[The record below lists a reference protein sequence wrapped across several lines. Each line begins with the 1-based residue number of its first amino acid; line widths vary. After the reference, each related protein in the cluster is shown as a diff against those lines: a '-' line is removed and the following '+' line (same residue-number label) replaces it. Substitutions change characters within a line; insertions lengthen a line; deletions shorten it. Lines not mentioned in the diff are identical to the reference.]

1 MDSSDPEGG
10 IDISSALLGGSSSKA
25 RKPTKTAR
33 TKPAAKA
40 GSQAA
45 AAQQSDEEGDDAV
58 QDGSDAE
65 EDALFASLA
74 GLQHSRNLS
83 EGAALV
89 RKGKDNRQSKQLTG
103 GGSFQSLGLPP
114 LLLKTLLQR
123 GFTTPTP
130 IQRLALPSILGSTES
145 VVSDKGTKIT
155 VARDHLCMA
164 RTGSGKT
171 LCYLLPLLSQLWTH
185 SEKFGARGLI
195 LVPTRELALQVLKV
209 GKDLARGIRGEG
221 ESLRW
226 AMIVGGEAMEAQ
238 FELMAG
244 NPDVIIATPGRFLHL
259 LVEMNYSLSAVSSL
273 IIDEA
278 DRLFELGFAEQ
289 LTEILHRVP
298 ATRQTLLFSATLP
311 SSLVGFAKA
320 GLQNPKLIRLDVDQK
335 ISKDLRMAYLNV
347 KSTEK
352 EAILLGLLREVI
364 RVPVMSEEQRSAEHA
379 RVARENEAVMKGT
392 DSGTSSH
399 HHYNSSG
406 SHRGGKGKGR
416 MQDRG
421 KKRKRGGDGDE
432 DDDNDDLDTVNGA
445 TIAPHQ
451 TVVFVSTKHHVEY
464 ITALLTAAHYSV
476 SPIYG
481 SMDQT
486 ARKISLSRF
495 RNGHTSILVVTD
507 LAARGIDV
515 PGVENVVN
523 YDFPNGTRAFVHRVG
538 RTARAGRTGWA
549 YTFVTAADLPYLFDL
564 ELFLSRPLKF
574 CPLSPS
580 SSSSADPSTSAA
592 ADSAPTADS
601 DEPDYA
607 QTLILGAPPRLLTDT
622 DIETHRSLV
631 EHHPHLVQLQQVSQR
646 GQRMYE
652 RGLGKASPESY
663 RRAKEMARERV
674 EKAAKTGGVVSEA
687 GEEHPI
693 YDEYLASVAGSGRPT
708 DSSED
713 VRTIAERAKA
723 VERSRAELLAK
734 IGGFRPNETV
744 LEVNAK
750 GKNGGSEGSMAML
763 MKERRKALL
772 RSERARELTKK
783 IDEEEL
789 PELPEGADT
798 SMAATAADEDKVAEV
813 ELPKAP
819 RQTEMDEADEEELE
833 AVFGKK
839 PAKRAKP
846 AGDKPSWRD
855 ERFFMGYEQE
865 GAATEAGYALTNGES
880 FVAQAKHSTY
890 DMGARGDTEGT
901 PADALAQ
908 RASTLKWDRKS
919 KKFVRADQ
927 VGADNKKLIRSESGQ
942 RLPATFKSGVYD
954 EWRKNARIN
963 VPRVGDQEISG
974 RTTALGGN
982 KRFRHQGGTPRSDAA
997 GADQGGAKGKH
1008 AKRRVGAAGKPGAAP
1023 GGLKTAAEIRKERIA
1038 KEKRVK
1044 RSNQASAK
1052 NPHGIKKGGGGGAP
1066 GGGGG
1071 GGKKRK

>member
-1 MDSSDPEGG
+1 SD
-10 IDISSALLGGSSSKA
+10 D
-25 RKPTKTAR
+25 
-33 TKPAAKA
+33 
-40 GSQAA
+40 
-45 AAQQSDEEGDDAV
+45 DEDE
-58 QDGSDAE
+58 E

-74 GLQHSRNLS
+74 SLQHSRNLA

-89 RKGKDNRQSKQLTG
+89 RKGKDNKQSKQLTG

-114 LLLKTLLQR
+114 LLLKALLQR

-130 IQRLALPSILGSTES
+130 IQRLALPSILASTES
-145 VVSDKGTKIT
+145 VVSDKGQKIT

-185 SEKFGARGLI
+185 SDKFGARGLI

-209 GKDLARGIRGEG
+209 GKDLARGIKGEG

-259 LVEMNYSLSAVSSL
+259 LVEMNYSLSTISSL

-352 EAILLGLLREVI
+352 EAVLLGLLREVI

-379 RVARENEAVMKGT
+379 RVARENEAEL
-392 DSGTSSH
+392 DL
-399 HHYNSSG
+399 NS
-406 SHRGGKGKGR
+406 
-416 MQDRG
+416 
-421 KKRKRGGDGDE
+421 
-432 DDDNDDLDTVNGA
+432 VNGA
-445 TIAPHQ
+445 NIAPHQ

-464 ITALLTAAHYSV
+464 ITGLLTAANYSV

-495 RNGHTSILVVTD
+495 RSGQTSILVVTD

-515 PGVENVVN
+515 PGVENVIN

-549 YTFVTAADLPYLFDL
+549 YTFVTANDLPYLFDL
-564 ELFLSRPLKF
+564 ELFLSRPLKL
-574 CPLSPS
+574 CPLSSSAADPS
-580 SSSSADPSTSAA
+580 SSSSGD
-592 ADSAPTADS
+592 DTAVTG
-601 DEPDYA
+601 EPDYA
-607 QTLILGAPPRLLTDT
+607 HTLILGAPPRLLTDT

-631 EHHPHLVQLQQVSQR
+631 EHHPHLEQLQQVSQR

-663 RRAKEMARERV
+663 RRAKEMAREKV
-674 EKAAKTGGVVSEA
+674 ERAAKTGGVITEA

-693 YDEYLASVAGSGRPT
+693 YDEYLASALGR
-708 DSSED
+708 
-713 VRTIAERAKA
+713 A

-750 GKNGGSEGSMAML
+750 GKNGASEGSVASL

-772 RSERARELTKK
+772 RSERARQLTKK
-783 IDEEEL
+783 VDEEEL
-789 PELPEGADT
+789 PEVPEGA
-798 SMAATAADEDKVAEV
+798 AARDDSANG
-813 ELPKAP
+813 
-819 RQTEMDEADEEELE
+819 QMD

-890 DMGARGDTEGT
+890 DMGGRGDTEGT
-901 PADALAQ
+901 PAEALAQ

-927 VGADNKKLIRSESGQ
+927 VGQDNKKLIRSESGQ

-974 RTTALGGN
+974 RTTA
-982 KRFRHQGGTPRSDAA
+982 T
-997 GADQGGAKGKH
+997 
-1008 AKRRVGAAGKPGAAP
+1008 
-1023 GGLKTAAEIRKERIA
+1023 
-1038 KEKRVK
+1038 
-1044 RSNQASAK
+1044 
-1052 NPHGIKKGGGGGAP
+1052 

-1071 GGKKRK
+1071 GGKRFRH

>member
-1 MDSSDPEGG
+1 MDSSDSEGG
-10 IDISSALLGGSSSKA
+10 IDISSALLGSTKASSTKSAA

-33 TKPAAKA
+33 TKPASAAGRARPGSLDADADAKVDA
-40 GSQAA
+40 D
-45 AAQQSDEEGDDAV
+45 SDDD
-58 QDGSDAE
+58 DDE

-74 GLQHSRNLS
+74 NLQHSKNLS
-83 EGAALV
+83 EGAAIV
-89 RKGKDNRQSKQLTG
+89 RKGKDNKQSKQLTG

-114 LLLKTLLQR
+114 LLLKALLQR

-145 VVSDKGTKIT
+145 VVSDKGKKIT

-185 SEKFGARGLI
+185 SDKFGARGLI

-352 EAILLGLLREVI
+352 EAVLLGLLREVI
-364 RVPVMSEEQRSAEHA
+364 RVPVMTEEQRSAEHA
-379 RVARENEAVMKGT
+379 RVARENEAVMNGT
-392 DSGTSSH
+392 DTGTSSH
-399 HHYNSSG
+399 YDYTSSG
-406 SHRGGKGKGR
+406 ARRGGGGGGKGKGR
-416 MQDRG
+416 MQARG
-421 KKRKRGGDGDE
+421 QKRKRGQDAG
-432 DDDNDDLDTVNGA
+432 DDDDGELDAVNGA
-445 TIAPHQ
+445 NIAPHQ

-464 ITALLTAAHYSV
+464 ITALLSAAQYSV

-495 RNGHTSILVVTD
+495 RSGLTSILVVTD

-515 PGVENVVN
+515 PGVENVIN

-549 YTFVTAADLPYLFDL
+549 YTFVTQADLPYLFDL

-574 CPLSPS
+574 CPLSA
-580 SSSSADPSTSAA
+580 SAAPDDSEPSTSTSL
-592 ADSAPTADS
+592 SAGV
-601 DEPDYA
+601 DEADYA
-607 QTLILGAPPRLLTDT
+607 QSLILGAPPRLLTDT

-631 EHHPHLVQLQQVSQR
+631 EHHPHLEQLQIVSQR

-663 RRAKEMARERV
+663 RRAKEMAREKV
-674 EKAAKTGGVVSEA
+674 ERAAKTGGVVSEA

-693 YDEYLASVAGSGRPT
+693 YDEYLAGAIGRGRTDNGSTG
-708 DSSED
+708 ED
-713 VRTIAERAKA
+713 VRAAAERAKA

-750 GKNGGSEGSMAML
+750 GKNGASEGGMAML

-772 RSERARELTKK
+772 RSERARELTKQ
-783 IDEEEL
+783 IDEDEL
-789 PELPEGADT
+789 PELPEGSGA
-798 SMAATAADEDKVAEV
+798 SAAPIADEVAEV

-819 RQTEMDEADEEELE
+819 LRTEMDEADEEELE

-890 DMGARGDTEGT
+890 DMGGRGDTEGT
-901 PADALAQ
+901 PAEALAQ

-974 RTTALGGN
+974 RTTAQGN
-982 KRFRHQGGTPRSDAA
+982 KRFRHQGGAPKSE
-997 GADQGGAKGKH
+997 GGDHGGKGKH
-1008 AKRRVGAAGKPGAAP
+1008 AKRTVGAAGKPGAAP

-1044 RSNQASAK
+1044 RSNQASSK
-1052 NPHGIKKGGGGGAP
+1052 NPHGIKKGGGPPGA
-1066 GGGGG
+1066 